1 VHGIEDSAGI
11 RSGRIRNRPL
21 DDFVFDSTY
30 FPRPT
35 IGYMFELL
43 LLTPHDQGSEDGGED
58 EEEERG
64 EKMGI
69 LKLVLVATMLQIAGT
84 DNGWEKGRSKSWRKA
99 FKRCLGGNVRGVL
112 LTLLEKSQ
120 A

>member
-1 VHGIEDSAGI
+1 
-11 RSGRIRNRPL
+11 L
-21 DDFVFDSTY
+21 DDFVFDNTY

-43 LLTPHDQGSEDGGED
+43 LLTPHDQGSDDED
-58 EEEERG
+58 EERG
-64 EKMGI
+64 GKMGV

-84 DNGWEKGRSKSWRKA
+84 DDGWEKGRSKSWRKA
-99 FKRCLGGNVRGVL
+99 FKRCTGGNLRGVI